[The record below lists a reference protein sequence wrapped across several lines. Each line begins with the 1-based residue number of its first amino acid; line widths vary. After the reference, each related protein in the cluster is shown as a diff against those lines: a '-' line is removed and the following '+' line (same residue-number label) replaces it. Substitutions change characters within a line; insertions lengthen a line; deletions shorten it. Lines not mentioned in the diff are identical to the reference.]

1 MHAPTLALNG
11 SAADRDPVVVS
22 ELTKTYPGPVHAVRG
37 LTFRVRAGEIFGLLG
52 PNGAGKT
59 TTVGVLTTLV
69 RPTSGHVAVAGHDVR
84 TDPVEV
90 RRSIGVVFQ
99 DSVLDND
106 FTGAQN
112 LWLHARLWRVPDA
125 ERRIASLLAAVGLS
139 DRADDV
145 IWTYS
150 GGMRRRLEIARALLA
165 DPKVM
170 FLDEPTLGLDPIAR
184 RDLWQVVRTLRER
197 HGVTI
202 VLSTHYLEE
211 AQEVCDRVAIVDQGL
226 IVEEGRPSALVQRLG
241 NEVADLALAHD
252 QDATKLLAALDGQPG
267 HIIRGGSGV
276 SLVSAEPRQQL
287 TDRISALP
295 LAEIGVTTMTIR
307 PATLND
313 VFLHLTASAP
323 RHDLAT
329 AAGSRA

>member
-1 MHAPTLALNG
+1 MASISPAAPEHH
-11 SAADRDPVVVS
+11 DPVVVS
-22 ELTKTYPGPVHAVRG
+22 DLTKTYPGPVEAVRG
-37 LTFRVRAGEIFGLLG
+37 LSFRVGAGEIFGLLG

-69 RPTSGHVAVAGHDVR
+69 RPSGGQARVGGFDVR
-84 TDPVEV
+84 TDPLRV

-112 LWLHARLWRVPDA
+112 LWLHARLWRVP
-125 ERRIASLLAAVGLS
+125 EPGRRIASLLAAVGLTE
-139 DRADDV
+139 RADDV
-145 IWTYS
+145 VWTYS

-165 DPKVM
+165 EPRVM

-211 AQEVCDRVAIVDQGL
+211 AQDVCDRVAIVDKGR
-226 IVEEGRPSALVQRLG
+226 IVESGRPRELVEQLG
-241 NEVADLALAHD
+241 GEVADLVLDGDPAA
-252 QDATKLLAALDGQPG
+252 LLAALETQPG
-267 HIIRGGSGV
+267 EVIDAGASV
-276 SLVSAEPRQQL
+276 SVISHEPRREL
-287 TDRISALP
+287 MDRIGALP
-295 LAEIGVTTMTIR
+295 LGELGVTTMTVR

-313 VFLHLTASAP
+313 VFLRLTATAD
-323 RHDLAT
+323 RHDLVA
-329 AAGSRA
+329 AAGARA